1 MNRILSSLSPFLL
14 LMALTFVSSSCSKD
28 SSTTGPNTSSTIATN
43 LKVVTINAS
52 SVQVSWTRGSGDAS
66 TDTIFATTAS
76 GEIFQWLAPSS
87 TSSLNLTGFQSGKVY
102 TFTIHSIG
110 GVSAGVS
117 WSSICGPPTNV
128 IVTTINSTSVQVT
141 WARAIGDAGQDTAV
155 ALASTGESISVAS
168 ASYTV
173 TMTGL
178 IVGKTYLITVHG
190 LGGSSGAVTWPTGGS
205 SNPATNLL
213 VDALSSTSIG
223 VRWTRASDDLTADTV
238 WAISSVGDSS
248 SVIAS
253 SSSSSAIL
261 TGLQGQKAYTITV
274 HTSGGAS
281 AGMLWAT
288 ADRYAT
294 VRLYE
299 TADPAPGHPSGLS
312 LTPGAVT
319 SLSVAL
325 VATQGL
331 VDLSL
336 ATDLTVHGSNISL
349 ESAGV
354 AGSGIPTGLRSVL
367 LGDDAYIVRGGL
379 DSDYY
384 SGDLSTKFSSNNN
397 AQDFTGALATTVVGG
412 GDLIILVKTSTG
424 HYGRLAILRQA
435 DGNLYTT
442 DASGY
447 HAIDVVVSLQAGPL
461 TLPYASRGFRLP
473 NSSMKQSNTNIII
486 AN

>member
-14 LMALTFVSSSCSKD
+14 LIALTFVSSSCSKD

-117 WSSICGPPTNV
+117 WNSLSRTNNPPTNV
-128 IVTTINSTSVQVT
+128 LVNS
-141 WARAIGDAGQDTAV
+141 
-155 ALASTGESISVAS
+155 
-168 ASYTV
+168 
-173 TMTGL
+173 
-178 IVGKTYLITVHG
+178 
-190 LGGSSGAVTWPTGGS
+190 
-205 SNPATNLL
+205 
-213 VDALSSTSIG
+213 LSQSSIG

-274 HTSGGAS
+274 RTSGGAS

-319 SLSVAL
+319 SLSVDL
-325 VATQGL
+325 VATQRL

-336 ATDLTVHGSNISL
+336 ATDVTVHGSNISL

-384 SGDLSTKFSSNNN
+384 SGDLSTKFSSNNH

-473 NSSMKQSNTNIII
+473 NSSMKQSNTNVTI

>member
-238 WAISSVGDSS
+238 YAVTSVGDSS

-274 HTSGGAS
+274 HSFGGTSTGIT
-281 AGMLWAT
+281 WAT
-288 ADRYAT
+288 ADRYAP
-294 VRLYE
+294 VRIYE
-299 TADPAPGHPSGLS
+299 TSAPGRQSGLS

-384 SGDLSTKFSSNNN
+384 S
-397 AQDFTGALATTVVGG
+397 
-412 GDLIILVKTSTG
+412 
-424 HYGRLAILRQA
+424 
-435 DGNLYTT
+435 
-442 DASGY
+442 
-447 HAIDVVVSLQAGPL
+447 
-461 TLPYASRGFRLP
+461 
-473 NSSMKQSNTNIII
+473 
-486 AN
+486 